1 MSKGIN
7 RSGRKG
13 SKRGRKSYKKRDTS
27 DFTENEIQHLE
38 NLKNNSL
45 LQKLHVFSVF
55 KEPTQQ
61 LQNWLHFFEGNE
73 DRQSYGSEL
82 QRGLIQ
88 LWSTCIVVVSPGTP
102 NEPFIIKVFP
112 LIRQKAA
119 IKAISSLV

>member
-1 MSKGIN
+1 MKLFHVSKGSS

-27 DFTENEIQHLE
+27 EFTENEIQHLE
-38 NLKNNSL
+38 NLTNNSL

-73 DRQSYGSEL
+73 DEGNVDRQSYGSEL

-88 LWSTCIVVVSPGTP
+88 LWSTCIVVVSPETA
-102 NEPFIIKVFP
+102 NETFVMKSF
-112 LIRQKAA
+112 L
-119 IKAISSLV
+119 